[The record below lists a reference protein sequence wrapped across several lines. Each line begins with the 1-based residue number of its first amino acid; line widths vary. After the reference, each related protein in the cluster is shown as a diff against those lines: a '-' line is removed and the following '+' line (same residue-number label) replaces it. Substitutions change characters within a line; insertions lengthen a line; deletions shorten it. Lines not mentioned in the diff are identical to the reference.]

1 MRLILIRHGETDL
14 NRRGRFQGL
23 DKVSLNPKGRAQAHD
38 LSAVLPY
45 DMPFVMYSSPLPRS
59 LETSNIIS
67 EEILVDYTVISQL
80 QELNIGELSG
90 LNGEET
96 RTLFPGLMEQWSKDP
111 ASVRFPKG
119 ESLKELQER
128 VWEVVLDLYSNH
140 CDETVVA
147 VSHNFAIL
155 AIVSKVVGIGLNN
168 IRSLSLD
175 LCGITRME
183 LTKDKYCLTS
193 FNETM
198 HLRKIL
204 PGDWSEKGTNFRKTS

>member
-38 LSAVLPY
+38 LSEVLPY

-204 PGDWSEKGTNFRKTS
+204 PGDWSE

>member
-23 DKVSLNPKGRAQAHD
+23 DKISLNSTGRVQAQD

-45 DMPFVMYSSPLPRS
+45 DMPFAMYSSPLPRS
-59 LETSNIIS
+59 METANIIS
-67 EEILVDYTVISQL
+67 EEILVDYTVVSEL

-96 RTLFPGLMEQWSKDP
+96 RILFPGLMEQWSKDP
-111 ASVRFPKG
+111 ASVRFPQG
-119 ESLKELQER
+119 ESLKELQDR
-128 VWEVVLDLYSNH
+128 VWQSVLDLYLKH
-140 CDETVVA
+140 YDETVVA

-155 AIVSKVVGIGLNN
+155 TIVSKVVGTGLNN

-183 LTKDKYCLTS
+183 ITQDQYCLTS